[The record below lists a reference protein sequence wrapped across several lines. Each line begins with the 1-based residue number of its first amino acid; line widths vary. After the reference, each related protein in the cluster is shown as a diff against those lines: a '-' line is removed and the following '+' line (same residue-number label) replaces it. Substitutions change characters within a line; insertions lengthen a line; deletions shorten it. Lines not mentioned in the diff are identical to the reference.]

1 MRLFNYLLAASVV
14 LSACVGPAL
23 ADPHHG
29 WHGNRNGNHRAKHW
43 KKKYRKSMRRN
54 FNNWNDERSYYSSH
68 WNSPNAA
75 ARARYDAQMRENW
88 LRYKNNNYNGTYS
101 WSTYN
106 DPRFIDYLHNN
117 NPSLLTNIRNV
128 IGF

>member
-1 MRLFNYLLAASVV
+1 MRLFNYLLTATILMGTVA
-14 LSACVGPAL
+14 GPAL

-29 WHGNRNGNHRAKHW
+29 WHGNNNHRGKHW
-43 KKKYRKSMRRN
+43 RKKYRKAMRRN
-54 FNNWNDERSYYSSH
+54 FNNWNDERSYYLSR

-88 LRYKNNNYNGTYS
+88 LRYKNNNWNGNYS

-117 NPSLLTNIRNV
+117 NPSLLTNIRSI